1 MLLPCIALIL
11 GLIILV
17 GSADY
22 FVKGS
27 SSIAKTM
34 GMSPLLIG
42 ILVIGFGTSAPE
54 MIVSAIS
61 SLNGSPAVALGNA
74 YGSIITNIG
83 LILGITALIKP
94 ITVTSTVIKKE
105 LPILFIATLIS
116 AWMIADNYLSRD
128 NSWILLILFGV
139 YILWSIWNG
148 RRQKEDPLSET
159 FTENLDNQPSLP
171 LARAIIYMLGGLVA
185 LMASSEA
192 LVWGA
197 VKIAE
202 YFGVSDL
209 VIGLTIVAVGT
220 SLPELATS
228 VIAARRGETDLA
240 MGNLIGS
247 NMFNILAVV
256 GISGVIMPTHLSP
269 DVFERDM
276 MVIIAFTLSLF
287 ILGYDGKTKPGR
299 ISRIDGTLLLIGYIA
314 YSYVLLRKFL

>member
-1 MLLPCIALIL
+1 MLLPYIALIA
-11 GLIILV
+11 GLVILV

-22 FVKGS
+22 FVKGA

-42 ILVIGFGTSAPE
+42 ILIIGFGTSAPE

-61 SLNGSPAVALGNA
+61 SLNGSPTVALGNA

-94 ITVTSTVIKKE
+94 IAVTSTVIKKE
-105 LPILFIATLIS
+105 LPILFVATLIS

-128 NSWILLILFGV
+128 NAWILLLLFGL
-139 YILWSIWNG
+139 YILWSIWNAN
-148 RRQKEDPLSET
+148 RQQEDPLST
-159 FTENLDNQPSLP
+159 SFTENLDNQPDMSLN
-171 LARAIIYMLGGLVA
+171 RAIVYMLGGLIA

-228 VIAARRGETDLA
+228 IIAARRGETDLA

-256 GISGVIMPTHLSP
+256 GISGVILPAHLNP
-269 DVFERDM
+269 EVFERDM
-276 MVIIAFTLSLF
+276 MVIITFTLSLF

-299 ISRIDGTLLLIGYIA
+299 ISRVDGTLLLIGYIA